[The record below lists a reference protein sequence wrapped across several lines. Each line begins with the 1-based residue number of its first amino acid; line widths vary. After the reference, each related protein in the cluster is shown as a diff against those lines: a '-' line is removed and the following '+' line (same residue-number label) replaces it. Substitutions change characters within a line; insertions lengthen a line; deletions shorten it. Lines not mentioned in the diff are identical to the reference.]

1 MATSAAFAALREAL
15 DVRYRTASE
24 AAFVQAEG
32 TVVRTGLESLDL
44 ALAGGFPK
52 GAISTLEGATSSG
65 RTSLAARL
73 LAVATAAGGAAALV
87 DWCDDPNGSVFAPS
101 LATAGVAL
109 ERLLIVRVGQVLE
122 VVRAADILLRSAA
135 FGTIVIPVVPSSRSV
150 GPAVWTRLAS
160 LAHHANAVLLV
171 VGNEASNE
179 LRYFATVRVEC
190 ALGRT
195 EWIGAPGLFRKL
207 AGYELC
213 AQVRKHK
220 RAAPNGEARLQAMG
234 AA

>member
-1 MATSAAFAALREAL
+1 MATSPAFAALRDAL

-32 TVVRTGLESLDL
+32 TVVRTGLEPLDR
-44 ALAGGFPK
+44 ALAGGFPR
-52 GAISTLEGATSSG
+52 GAISTLEGPASSG

-73 LAVATAAGGAAALV
+73 LAVATAGGGAAALV
-87 DWCDDPNGSVFAPS
+87 DWRADPNGSAFAPS
-101 LATAGVAL
+101 LGAAGVAL
-109 ERLLIVRVGQVLE
+109 ERLLIVRVGEALE
-122 VVRAADILLRSAA
+122 VVRAADILLRSGA
-135 FGTIVIPVVPSSRSV
+135 FGAIVIPAVPSSRSV
-150 GPAVWTRLAS
+150 GSAVWTRLAS

-190 ALGRT
+190 ALRRT
-195 EWIGAPGLFRKL
+195 EWTGAPGLFRKL
-207 AGYELC
+207 TGYELC

-220 RAAPNGEARLQAMG
+220 RAAPNGEARLQATG